1 MDKQNVKCAGTIQ
14 QGRVTVDAV
23 HPRLLDK
30 SKHIQNCSSSRETR
44 DEAFTAYC
52 QQCDVNIGST
62 TVALRNHFE
71 SSPHESQPCV
81 YCSGPVYKYIYRVE
95 ENFHECILKAM
106 QGGET
111 DDTSRLSQDEGSD
124 TSEIQSVSST
134 QNIESENLVYVHDT
148 GIEHS

>member
-1 MDKQNVKCAGTIQ
+1 
-14 QGRVTVDAV
+14 
-23 HPRLLDK
+23 
-30 SKHIQNCSSSRETR
+30 
-44 DEAFTAYC
+44 
-52 QQCDVNIGST
+52 
-62 TVALRNHFE
+62 
-71 SSPHESQPCV
+71 
-81 YCSGPVYKYIYRVE
+81 VYKYIYRVE